1 MTRTAPHRLLV
12 LRQLSHARQRLD
24 LPDSTFTAEELRY
37 LRSLPAVVA
46 VSAGRIRYTEA
57 FKRVCMR
64 QYRQGKSPARI
75 FREAG
80 LDSALIGYK
89 RIERCIARW
98 RNIGT
103 EETPEQLAED
113 EAYERDLDRWRQA
126 QTHMRAGAGVGG
138 RRAAASVPPVAP
150 GAHATS
156 GVSSV
161 SGVPASPA
169 ASAISASPSTR
180 MVSAATTSAMGVAR
194 NSNSAMNRRAATDQ
208 QSQPDRRQSEDL
220 RDVLI
225 SQQIRR
231 IVDLE
236 RTIEAMR
243 TACTCGACR

>member
-12 LRQLSHARQRLD
+12 LRQLGRARQRLD
-24 LPDSTFTAEELRY
+24 LPDGTFTAEELRY

-138 RRAAASVPPVAP
+138 RRAAASVPPVVP
-150 GAHATS
+150 GAYATS

-161 SGVPASPA
+161 SGVPASP
-169 ASAISASPSTR
+169 PTR
-180 MVSAATTSAMGVAR
+180 MVSAAATSAMGVAR
-194 NSNSAMNRRAATDQ
+194 NSNSAMNPRAATDQ

-243 TACTCGACR
+243 AACTCGACR

>member
-12 LRQLSHARQRLD
+12 LRQLSRARQRLD
-24 LPDSTFTAEELRY
+24 LPDGTFTAEELRY

-98 RNIGT
+98 RNIGM

-126 QTHMRAGAGVGG
+126 QTHMRTGAGVGG
-138 RRAAASVPPVAP
+138 RRAAASASPVAP
-150 GAHATS
+150 SAYAT
-156 GVSSV
+156 

-169 ASAISASPSTR
+169 ASAIPASSSTR
-180 MVSAATTSAMGVAR
+180 MVSAAATSAMGVAR
-194 NSNSAMNRRAATDQ
+194 NSNSAMNPRAAADQ

-231 IVDLE
+231 IVELE

-243 TACTCGACR
+243 AACTCGACR

>member
-12 LRQLSHARQRLD
+12 LQQLSHARQRLD
-24 LPDSTFTAEELRY
+24 LPDGTFTAEELRY

-150 GAHATS
+150 GAYATS

-161 SGVPASPA
+161 SGVPASP
-169 ASAISASPSTR
+169 STR
-180 MVSAATTSAMGVAR
+180 MVSAAATSAMGVAR
-194 NSNSAMNRRAATDQ
+194 NSNSAMNPRAATNQ

-236 RTIEAMR
+236 RTIEAIR
-243 TACTCGACR
+243 AACTCGACR

>member
-126 QTHMRAGAGVGG
+126 QTHMRAGAGANG
-138 RRAAASVPPVAP
+138 RRSAASSLPSA
-150 GAHATS
+150 S
-156 GVSSV
+156 GVS
-161 SGVPASPA
+161 AMPA
-169 ASAISASPSTR
+169 ASSTR
-180 MVSAATTSAMGVAR
+180 MVSAAATSPMSVAR
-194 NSNSAMNRRAATDQ
+194 NSNSAPNLRASAAHQ
-208 QSQPDRRQSEDL
+208 AQADRRQSEDL
-220 RDVLI
+220 RDLLI

-243 TACTCGACR
+243 AACTCGACR